1 MIRDHLQRLAERAVK
16 ISFETVIFEAVKT
29 LPPWLIYCLL
39 MSASALENI
48 FPPFPGDT
56 ITVFGAYL
64 AGRGL
69 IAPLPVFLFT
79 AAGNLASNLLLYY
92 IGLSRGRSFVMR
104 HKRLFHQDMLA
115 RLALFYRKWGQLAI
129 FGSRFLVGL
138 RSMVPLFAGVSRF
151 KPRKFIFPVTVSIII
166 QHTLL
171 VWLGYT
177 VGQRWE
183 YIKTMLRE
191 VNLGLGV
198 VTAVVVV
205 AIIFW
210 LRGVRRH
217 RVRRLE
223 RRIRK

>member
-1 MIRDHLQRLAERAVK
+1 MA
-16 ISFETVIFEAVKT
+16 S
-29 LPPWLIYCLL
+29 LPPWLIYVLL

-79 AAGNLASNLLLYY
+79 ATGNLASNIMLYY
-92 IGLSRGRSFVMR
+92 IGLSRGRDFIAR
-104 HKRLFHQDMLA
+104 HKWLFHQDTLA
-115 RLALFYRKWGQLAI
+115 RLTLFYRKWGQLAI

-138 RSMVPLFAGVSRF
+138 RSVVPLFAGVSRF
-151 KPRKFIFPVTVSIII
+151 KPRKFIIPVAVSILV

-183 YIKTMLRE
+183 YIKALLHE

-198 VTAVVVV
+198 VTALVVV
-205 AIIFW
+205 ALIFW
-210 LRGVRRH
+210 FRGVRNH
-217 RVRRLE
+217 RAKRLE
-223 RRIRK
+223 RCNGKNGDTNKETGNGKK

>member
-1 MIRDHLQRLAERAVK
+1 VA
-16 ISFETVIFEAVKT
+16 S

-56 ITVFGAYL
+56 ITVFGGYL

-69 IAPLPVFLFT
+69 ISPLPVFLFT
-79 AAGNLASNLLLYY
+79 ATGNLASNVLLYY
-92 IGLSRGRSFVMR
+92 IGLSRGRDFIAR
-104 HKRLFHQDMLA
+104 HKWLFHQDMLA
-115 RLALFYRKWGQLAI
+115 RLTLFYRKWGQLAI

-151 KPRKFIFPVTVSIII
+151 KPRKFIVPVAVSILV

-183 YIKTMLRE
+183 YIKAMLRE

-205 AIIFW
+205 GIIIWF
-210 LRGVRRH
+210 RGVRNH
-217 RVRRLE
+217 RAKRLK
-223 RRIRK
+223 RKNGNSVNAKKAGNGGE

>member
-1 MIRDHLQRLAERAVK
+1 MA
-16 ISFETVIFEAVKT
+16 S
-29 LPPWLIYCLL
+29 LPPWLIYTML

-79 AAGNLASNLLLYY
+79 AAGNLASNILLYY
-92 IGLSRGRSFVMR
+92 IGLNRGRAFVVR
-104 HKRLFHQDMLA
+104 HKWLFHRDTLA
-115 RLALFYRKWGQLAI
+115 RLTLFYRRWGQLAI

-138 RSMVPLFAGVSRF
+138 RSVVPLFAGVSRF
-151 KPRKFIFPVTVSIII
+151 KPSRFIFPVAVSITL
-166 QHTLL
+166 QHLLL

-177 VGQRWE
+177 LGQRWE
-183 YIKTMLRE
+183 YIRALLGE

-198 VTAVVVV
+198 VTAIVVV
-205 AIIFW
+205 ALIFW
-210 LRGVRRH
+210 FRGVRRH
-217 RVRRLE
+217 RARRLE
-223 RRIRK
+223 HRRRKITLAKQKTGNGGP